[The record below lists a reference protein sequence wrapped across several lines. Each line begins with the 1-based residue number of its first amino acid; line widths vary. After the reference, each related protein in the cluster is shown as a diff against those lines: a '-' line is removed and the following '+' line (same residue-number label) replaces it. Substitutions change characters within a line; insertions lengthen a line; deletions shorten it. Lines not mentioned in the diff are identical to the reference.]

1 MKRLFFAICF
11 LLSIHSLSADIITVK
26 SKRYDTIRQPRVES
40 LKQDS
45 IKPPKPK
52 KKINLVKHPIPKGWR
67 GFAEGAMSINLSGG
81 LGFDL
86 LATYGY
92 QLTSWFYAGAG
103 GGLLGTAEYLEE
115 ETLSHLY
122 DPQKAVYRDY
132 SYTMIM
138 SLPLYGNV
146 RFYCLP
152 TIVKPYFDIKIGSM
166 IPLHSRQVD
175 FETYTLYKFGS
186 IGYDEE
192 YIRFGGLYTQ
202 FGLGVE
208 YKQYSFSFN
217 YSIRNY
223 RKVYCKADQIVY
235 LERETNAWILTL
247 NLGYNF

>member
-1 MKRLFFAICF
+1 MKRILFAICF
-11 LLSIHSLSADIITVK
+11 LLSIHSLSADIITAK
-26 SKRYDTIRQPRVES
+26 SKRTITRKRVES
-40 LKQDS
+40 SKQDT
-45 IKPPKPK
+45 IKPR
-52 KKINLVKHPIPKGWR
+52 KKINLVKYPIPKGWR
-67 GFAEGAMSINLSGG
+67 GFAEGAMFINLSSE

-122 DPQKAVYRDY
+122 DPQKAAYRDY
-132 SYTMIM
+132 RYTMIM

-152 TIVKPYFDIKIGSM
+152 TIVKPYIDIKMGAM
-166 IPLHSRQVD
+166 IPLHSRQVRYGGEIWD
-175 FETYTLYKFGS
+175 IE
-186 IGYDEE
+186 YDEK

-223 RKVYCKADQIVY
+223 REVYRKTDQIVY
-235 LERETNAWILTL
+235 LERGTNARILTL